1 MHWNNVRRLKSQVLG
16 RFLISIKCQRHKVHN
31 AIAHELV
38 LGLAH
43 FVCTIL
49 DINHSGAIGLD
60 PLGCRAINW
69 GHVAA
74 QQVSD
79 SRLIFAQI
87 RSESASSND
96 LVIDRGFLL
105 HRKHHG
111 CAIGPD
117 DKGQFII
124 RAQGLEGRLC
134 DLIQRALIS
143 CSREPGIEES
153 RLFGL
158 VFLDLLLLILRIA
171 LIICCSRRDFIGCC
185 CWRVLVALAF
195 LVTTTT
201 ATAVAV
207 DLGKKLQKIEQLVHN
222 HFPKMSVLPLAVLLR
237 NQCPFAP
244 PRILF
249 LQRRTRAEPF
259 CSAKL

>member
-171 LIICCSRRDFIGCC
+171 LISCSSKRGFIGCC
-185 CWRVLVALAF
+185 SSCWRVLVALAF
-195 LVTTTT
+195 LVVTT
-201 ATAVAV
+201 TAVAV
-207 DLGKKLQKIEQLVHN
+207 DLLPKIEQLVHN

-244 PRILF
+244 PWIPF
-249 LQRRTRAEPF
+249 LQPRTRAEPF